1 MWVLPPRF
9 LFGLESYYFCELGAL
24 AKLQNTRTTPY
35 VTRKERKK
43 KNNPKNSGTLFSRI
57 CLHSAVLFNH
67 SHLKICENK
76 QRELHLFSG
85 VNSMLRIPSFNIL
98 HKLLKKSVRAP

>member
-43 KNNPKNSGTLFSRI
+43 KEEK
-57 CLHSAVLFNH
+57 
-67 SHLKICENK
+67 
-76 QRELHLFSG
+76 
-85 VNSMLRIPSFNIL
+85 
-98 HKLLKKSVRAP
+98 